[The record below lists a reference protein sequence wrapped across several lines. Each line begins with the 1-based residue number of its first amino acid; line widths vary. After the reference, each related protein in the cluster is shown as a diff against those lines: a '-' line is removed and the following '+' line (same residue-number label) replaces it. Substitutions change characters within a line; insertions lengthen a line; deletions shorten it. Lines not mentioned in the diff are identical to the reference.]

1 MKKPTIVYTAGV
13 WDILHRGH
21 LNLLWQSR
29 QLGDV
34 LVVGVVG
41 DVGVRAYK
49 ARRPEEALFY
59 RLQRIQRIPWVDVAI
74 EQASTDPTENLRRFL
89 PDIFTHGSDWDRLK
103 QGHETLEELGIEYV
117 TIPYTKE
124 ISTTILRSRNG

>member
-1 MKKPTIVYTAGV
+1 MKNPTIVYTAGV

-21 LNLLWQSR
+21 LNLLWQSKK
-29 QLGDV
+29 LGDV

>member
-29 QLGDV
+29 KLGDV

-41 DVGVRAYK
+41 DVGVKAYK

-74 EQASTDPTENLRRFL
+74 EQATTDPTENLRRFL

-124 ISTTILRSRNG
+124 ISTTILRGRL

>member
-1 MKKPTIVYTAGV
+1 MKKPTMVYTAGV

-21 LNLLWQSR
+21 LNLLWQSKK
-29 QLGDV
+29 LGDV

>member
-1 MKKPTIVYTAGV
+1 MKRPTIVYTAGV

-21 LNLLWQSR
+21 MNLLWQSR
-29 QLGDV
+29 KLGDV

-74 EQASTDPTENLRRFL
+74 EQATTDPTENLRRFL